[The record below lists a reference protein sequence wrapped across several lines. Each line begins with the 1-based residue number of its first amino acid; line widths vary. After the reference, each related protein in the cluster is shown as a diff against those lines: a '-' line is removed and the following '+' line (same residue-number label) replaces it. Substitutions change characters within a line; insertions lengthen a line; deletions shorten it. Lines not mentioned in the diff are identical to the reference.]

1 MQLNTLR
8 HGNLALFYGACVDPP
23 NACILWEYCAKGS
36 VRVGSLGV
44 PVNVYSLLVVSG
56 SVGCCAK
63 GSVRVGSLG
72 VPVNVYSLLVVSGSV
87 GCCATGSVRV
97 G

>member
-1 MQLNTLR
+1 M
-8 HGNLALFYGACVDPP
+8 
-23 NACILWEYCAKGS
+23 
-36 VRVGSLGV
+36 
-44 PVNVYSLLVVSG
+44 NVYSLLVVSG

-63 GSVRVGSLG
+63 GSVRVGYLG
-72 VPVNVYSLLVVSGSV
+72 VPVNVFSLLVVSGNV